1 VNGAILRMP
10 RGQFVGVI
18 QRADETFVDL
28 VDLGV
33 RMAPIDGGGQEIP
46 IVFAVPQAMYW
57 PEDEGDGSQPVL
69 R

>member
-1 VNGAILRMP
+1 MTGAILQMP

-33 RMAPIDGGGQEIP
+33 RMKPVDGGGEAIP

-57 PEDEGDGSQPVL
+57 PEDESDGSGEVL

>member
-1 VNGAILRMP
+1 MNGAILQMP

-33 RMAPIDGGGQEIP
+33 RMVPVDGGQAIP

-57 PEDEGDGSQPVL
+57 PEDQGNGSGEVL